1 MKIVSATAFYTG
13 GGIYLL
19 TGSLDNGNY
28 FITNTSVLPD
38 ICIDE
43 VDANPDDNLD
53 EACTS
58 EWYDAHIVDDHFGDI
73 AMWNEIIDT
82 ASNSIVMHFDLEQF
96 KVKEEISSVV
106 QIPNVISKKIIES
119 PITEKKYRL
128 LRAGDG
134 HMMYL
139 ADDET
144 NELIQAWC
152 GDEDD
157 NDIYEYIAARELEFD
172 AFYNV
177 NGTRYYVT
185 SNGIYIIRKVEAALS
200 EIVDD
205 VVIEKIGYHISE
217 FYIQK
222 FGRFYELVGV
232 RSNYDHVISNTIKD
246 YEGRL

>member
-1 MKIVSATAFYTG
+1 MKIISATAFYTG
-13 GGIYLL
+13 GGVYLL

-28 FITNTSVLPD
+28 FITNTAVLPD
-38 ICIDE
+38 ILIDE

-58 EWYDAHIVDDHFGDI
+58 EWYDAHIVDDHFGNI
-73 AMWNEIIDT
+73 AMWNELIDM
-82 ASNSIVMHFDLEQF
+82 ASKNFDLEQF

-106 QIPNVISKKIIES
+106 QIPNVISKKMIES

-139 ADDET
+139 VDDET

-157 NDIYEYIAARELEFD
+157 KDIYDYIAARELEFD

-177 NGTRYYVT
+177 NGKRYFITYK
-185 SNGIYIIRKVEAALS
+185 GIYRVRKIEAARN
-200 EIVDD
+200 EMED
-205 VVIEKIGYHISE
+205 VVIT
-217 FYIQK
+217 
-222 FGRFYELVGV
+222 LVGNRV
-232 RSNYDHVISNTIKD
+232 WELYTLTLDVHLGGKTIAICNNHDSTIRYTIED
-246 YEGRL
+246 YERRL

>member
-1 MKIVSATAFYTG
+1 MKIISATAFYTG

-28 FITNTSVLPD
+28 FITNTAVLPD
-38 ICIDE
+38 ILIDE

-58 EWYDAHIVDDHFGDI
+58 EWYDAHIVDDHFGNI
-73 AMWNEIIDT
+73 AMWNELIDM
-82 ASNSIVMHFDLEQF
+82 ASKNFDLEQF

-106 QIPNVISKKIIES
+106 QIPNVISKKMIES

-139 ADDET
+139 VDDET

-177 NGTRYYVT
+177 NGKRYYVT
-185 SNGIYIIRKVEAALS
+185 SNGIYIIRKVEAAPN
-200 EIVDD
+200 ERID

-222 FGRFYELVGV
+222 FGGLYELIGV
-232 RSNYDHVISNTIKD
+232 RSNYDHAISNAIKN